1 MAYNDGYKG
10 PNGPYQTG
18 RGPLTALVRLICAWH
33 YESMLGTTR
42 EIIKNF
48 DLLCIKINVILSNT
62 YKF

>member
-33 YESMLGTTR
+33 LRKRAIVLDS
-42 EIIKNF
+42 
-48 DLLCIKINVILSNT
+48 
-62 YKF
+62 